1 MTNIR
6 FHTKYVVR
14 LTETLKGLETRYLWV
29 CRPKH
34 NATQLT
40 PASALLDSMKLKI
53 VATPTLI
60 HAPIRYVTQ
69 SNNPET

>member
-6 FHTKYVVR
+6 FYTKSGVR
-14 LTETLKGLETRYLWV
+14 LTETVKGLETRYLWV
-29 CRPKH
+29 CQPKN

-40 PASALLDSMKLKI
+40 PASALQDSMKLKI